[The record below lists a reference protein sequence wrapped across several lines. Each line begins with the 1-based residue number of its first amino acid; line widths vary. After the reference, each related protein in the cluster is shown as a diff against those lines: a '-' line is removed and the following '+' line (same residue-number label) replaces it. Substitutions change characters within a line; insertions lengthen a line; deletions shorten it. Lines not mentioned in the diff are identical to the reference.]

1 MSLLD
6 RANQVRDAWE
16 ERKRLYLEQKEKE
29 RGVRKEKVKIL
40 IDKLRREFPEDKK
53 LGKVLLN
60 VEEHIEEMCGGEE
73 VLRMLEISYKGRRR
87 NKIK

>member
-1 MSLLD
+1 MSLLE
-6 RANQVRDAWE
+6 RANQARDAWE

-53 LGKVLLN
+53 LEKVLLN
-60 VEEHIEEMCGGEE
+60 VEEHIEDMVCGEE
-73 VLRMLEISYKGRRR
+73 VLRMLEISYRGRR
-87 NKIK
+87 NKKCL